1 MREKNK
7 TTYKCTKGS
16 IAKRAIYIP
25 DKRDKEVTM
34 TRQRIHGMYL
44 VCFNYS
50 YNLST
55 QALKNYNEIHIL
67 L

>member
-1 MREKNK
+1 MHVQKALSLKER
-7 TTYKCTKGS
+7 
-16 IAKRAIYIP
+16 YIP